1 MNAVSASAEDY
12 ASLPQRAED
21 ASGAQKGQTSSGL
34 DVSRHR
40 LAPGTRVGDHLVVR
54 GVLGEGGT
62 AVVYEALHTRLGA
75 SVALK
80 VVDVADEYMEGA
92 RARLLREAHV
102 CASIEDSHIPRIYD
116 VGELPDGTPYVV
128 MERVSGRTL
137 ENVLLQGALPLDIA
151 VQITDDLL
159 LAVEAVE
166 RASVVHRDIK
176 PPNIILQTSSEG
188 TLRVRLM
195 DFGVSKN
202 VSSEREPT
210 IKVNSM
216 SNPALTQQGAIVG
229 TPHYMA
235 PEQIVGPSVDTRADL
250 YAVGVVAYEMMSG
263 RTAFEG
269 ETTGD
274 VVAAVLHTRPLPLS
288 RMRDVHPELEAWV
301 ERAMAPRRSERFRNA
316 REMREALRDAWDE
329 HQTFLAAAGQRR
341 WARRA
346 RWVGAIGLVVLG
358 VALPKPAGYDF
369 SSLSARLGFGA
380 EAAQATAV
388 QPELKAATAG
398 AGSLAAPSRS
408 ERALQQ
414 RTTAPAQHA
423 VDAVP
428 PRAIAPD
435 APKMDL
441 VGKPAQLELPGDP
454 AVPTSA
460 PADQAAAPRLTAP
473 AAEPE
478 PAADAPAATVGVDE
492 VAARPDVPAS
502 TVTAPE
508 HKTATLAAHPQP
520 RRATAGGR
528 KRPFLNPDAPV
539 GPTEAPAA
547 PQGTITA
554 EQRGMLMGDYV
565 QELDKRLAPPAPER
579 HSAPADK
586 LPENP
591 YGD

>member
-1 MNAVSASAEDY
+1 MNAVSASADDY

-21 ASGAQKGQTSSGL
+21 ASGAQKGQASSGL

-102 CASIEDSHIPRIYD
+102 CASLEDSHIPRIYD

-176 PPNIILQTSSEG
+176 PPNIILQTGSEG
-188 TLRVRLM
+188 MLRVRLM

-210 IKVNSM
+210 IKVDRDA
-216 SNPALTQQGAIVG
+216 NPSLTQQGAIVG

-235 PEQIVGPSVDTRADL
+235 PEQIVGPGVDTRADL

-288 RMRDVHPELEAWV
+288 RLRDVHPELEAWV
-301 ERAMAPRRSERFRNA
+301 ERAMAPRRAERFRNA
-316 REMREALRDAWDE
+316 REMREALHDAWQE
-329 HQTFLAAAGQRR
+329 HQSFIAAAGQRR
-341 WARRA
+341 WAKRA
-346 RWVGAIGLVVLG
+346 RWIGAVSLVVLG

-369 SSLSARLGFGA
+369 SSLTKMLGFSSEQA
-380 EAAQATAV
+380 RAAAV
-388 QPELKAATAG
+388 QPELPATSASAATAVPSSLG
-398 AGSLAAPSRS
+398 AAEPARRS
-408 ERALQQ
+408 EGLGTVAPQ
-414 RTTAPAQHA
+414 APA
-423 VDAVP
+423 VE
-428 PRAIAPD
+428 

-441 VGKPAQLELPGDP
+441 VGNP
-454 AVPTSA
+454 AVTAEAPTEELVPAAA
-460 PADQAAAPRLTAP
+460 PQAAPPQAERAQAAAQVAPEPAPVEPAP
-473 AAEPE
+473 AAAVAPAVSE
-478 PAADAPAATVGVDE
+478 PARKTVPPVRPVAKHAA
-492 VAARPDVPAS
+492 A
-502 TVTAPE
+502 
-508 HKTATLAAHPQP
+508 
-520 RRATAGGR
+520 GR

-539 GPTEAPAA
+539 GPTEPPPLAA
-547 PQGTITA
+547 PTITPQ
-554 EQRGMLMGDYV
+554 QRGMLMGDYL
-565 QELDKRLAPPAPER
+565 QQLDRQLAPPPEPVRRAPTD
-579 HSAPADK
+579 A